1 MQTIRLTTV
10 LAAGA
15 LTSGLLVGVGSAH
28 AEAPSARALKPPTS
42 YAMTVHQDGSVA
54 TPTNGAKIPN
64 IDIVKSTLRAYYGA
78 KKGPDPDTG
87 AGAPATI
94 YLPNLTSSAYAK
106 NVEAIEKRILAK
118 LPTTSGTDKTVV
130 FDVDSTL
137 LSDYANEEE
146 MNFNYDATTNARWVD
161 GGLFPAVPG
170 MPALL
175 RTIKARGYNIYGITG
190 RPASQE
196 AATIANLTKDGY
208 TTDGTRTGTPLFTTG
223 TIDNLFTKDTA
234 HQPWVNCNLDGNSAC
249 STVEYKALTRKHL
262 EAPIADGG
270 FAADIVMN
278 VGDQWSDLEGGYAD
292 ASTKLPNPTYFLP
305 SADIPGAPATDKAMV
320 LPTTYRMRANGSTGR
335 TATNGDALPNE
346 GAVVSAIRAYYNA
359 PASGA
364 TKGIASKASSPYITQ
379 VGKLTRKWTKKLVP
393 TCRTATRRH
402 QHPAVVFDVDDTT
415 LWTYDMEDGAMGF
428 AFDPTLQNTWVQGQ
442 KFAAV
447 PSMVKLEKK
456 VKKAGCTVVGLTGR
470 TKSQGKATLHNLKKV
485 GYRGFTKRTFFFK
498 PNAGKK
504 FPAYLGCKACTTTQY
519 KAGTRRHLERARHLH
534 IVANFGDQYSD
545 LKGGHAAHAI
555 KLPNPTYYLP

>member
-1 MQTIRLTTV
+1 MHTIRPLAL

-15 LTSGLLVGVGSAH
+15 LAGGLLVGAGSAD
-28 AEAPSARALKPPTS
+28 ASAPTPRALKPPTS
-42 YAMTVHQDGSVA
+42 YAMTIHQDGSVVAPTKGA
-54 TPTNGAKIPN
+54 TIPN

-78 KKGPDPDTG
+78 TKGPNPDTA
-87 AGAPATI
+87 AGAPTTI
-94 YLPNLTSSAYAK
+94 YLPNLTDSPYTK
-106 NVEAIEKRILAK
+106 NVQALEAQILAK
-118 LPTTSGTDKTVV
+118 LPAVAPADNKAVV

-146 MNFNYDATTNARWVD
+146 MNFNYSADTNARWVN

-175 RTIKARGYNIYGITG
+175 AKIKANGYELYAITG

-196 AATIANLTKDGY
+196 AATVANLTKVGY
-208 TTDGTRTGTPLFTTG
+208 TDNGTPTGTPLFSDG
-223 TIDNLFTKDTA
+223 TIDNVYTKDTA
-234 HQPWVNCNLDGNSAC
+234 NQPWVDCTLDGNSAC
-249 STVEYKALTRKHL
+249 STVEYKAGTRRHL
-262 EAPIADGG
+262 EEATPSLD
-270 FAADIVMN
+270 VVLN

-292 ASTKLPNPTYFLP
+292 ATVKIPNPSYFLP
-305 SADIPGAPATDKAMV
+305 SADIPGAPATDAAMV
-320 LPTTYRMRANGSTGR
+320 LPTTYRMKADGSTGAS
-335 TATNGDALPNE
+335 ATDGDALPNE

-359 PASGA
+359 PSSGA
-364 TKGIASKASSPYITQ
+364 AKGIADKTTSPYISEVT
-379 VGKLTRKWTKKLVP
+379 KLTKKWTKKLVP
-393 TCRTATRRH
+393 SCRTSARRH

-428 AFDPTLQNTWVQGQ
+428 AFDPALQNTWVQDK

-470 TKSQGKATLHNLKKV
+470 SKSQGKATLKNLKKV
-485 GYRGFTKRTFFFK
+485 GYEGFTKHNFYFK

-504 FPAYLGCKACTTTQY
+504 FPAYLGCKACTTVQY
-519 KAGTRRHLERARHLH
+519 KAGTRKYLENKRHFH
-534 IVANFGDQYSD
+534 ILANLGDQYSD
-545 LKGGHAAHAI
+545 LKGGHAKKSV